1 MKQNV
6 VAAILGV
13 VMFGSV
19 LTTAAFAGGQSKNP
33 PKKKPPVKSKTKPA
47 PKTKEKKDDGKAL
60 IAAGMKVYEANGCG
74 GCHAID
80 GKGGMTAP
88 ELTKIAA
95 DSKHNMA
102 WLEESIVNPKAD
114 HPDSTM
120 PSYEE
125 SITGKDLKSLV
136 AYLAS
141 LK

>member
-1 MKQNV
+1 MKQNI
-6 VAAILGV
+6 VAGILGV

-19 LTTAAFAGGQSKNP
+19 LTTAAFAGGQT
-33 PKKKPPVKSKTKPA
+33 PKKKPPVKGKTKPA
-47 PKTKEKKDDGKAL
+47 PKKKVVKKDDGKAL
-60 IAAGMKVYEANGCG
+60 IAAGMKIYDANGCG
-74 GCHAID
+74 GCHAIA

-88 ELTKIAA
+88 ELTLIAA
-95 DSKHNMA
+95 DSKHNMK

-125 SITGKDLKSLV
+125 SIKGKDLKSLV